1 MMRITYISHNSF
13 TLKLG
18 DHVLLFDYPSQGSLL
33 PGGEKAARDAVRGSD
48 LYVFVSHSHGD
59 HYGSGVLDISKEAE
73 RAEFMV
79 SEDVP
84 LKNSHRLAGG
94 RRLSVGPL
102 GIETFASNDAG
113 VAYLIRVKGY
123 LIYYGGDLARWDW
136 DDFDERTRRYM
147 VDVFEKM
154 IRHLS
159 KLDVD
164 VAFSNMDQR
173 LESWGGP
180 LEFLEVVKPSYFV
193 PMHTFGHHEWI
204 DDLVEKTDHP
214 RERIFRYERPG
225 DHVELDL

>member
-1 MMRITYISHNSF
+1 M
-13 TLKLG
+13 
-18 DHVLLFDYPSQGSLL
+18 
-33 PGGEKAARDAVRGSD
+33 AREAVRGSN

-59 HYGSGVLDISKEAE
+59 HYGRGVFDISKEAKSTT
-73 RAEFMV
+73 FIV

-84 LKNSHRLAGG
+84 LKNAHRLAGG
-94 RRLSVGPL
+94 HRLHLDSL
-102 GIETFASNDAG
+102 DIETFASNDAG
-113 VAYLIRVKGY
+113 VAYLIRTGSS
-123 LIYYGGDLARWDW
+123 LIYYGGDLAKWDW
-136 DDFDERTRRYM
+136 DDFDEATRRYM

-164 VAFSNMDQR
+164 IAFSNTDQR

-214 RERIFRYERPG
+214 EERIFRYVRPG
-225 DHVELDL
+225 DFVELKI